1 MSKMASQTGTLAPS
15 LGTIGLISFVRA
27 IESAIGNMRTGL
39 SQHPVERDV
48 NDLIM
53 AFVLII
59 AVLGG
64 AAIDSNNIVFGLF
77 LAFVAAFLLVL
88 SQLNRG
94 EN

>member
-1 MSKMASQTGTLAPS
+1 MFLIGPLGAR
-15 LGTIGLISFVRA
+15 LGTTGQISFVRTVK
-27 IESAIGNMRTGL
+27 SPTGNMKTGL